1 MHLYTVFCLFHLQYS
16 CKDVAF
22 NRAAA
27 HGGNHSLLQGS
38 LPNVQID
45 RKKKSST
52 DEKSLPHKGI
62 VKSKK
67 LLEERIQEEITIP
80 RMRTSSVSKMQ
91 LYVDS
96 GVRETF

>member
-1 MHLYTVFCLFHLQYS
+1 M
-16 CKDVAF
+16 
-22 NRAAA
+22 AA

-67 LLEERIQEEITIP
+67 LLEEIIQEE
-80 RMRTSSVSKMQ
+80 MRTSSVSKMQ